1 MRQYPDFWG
10 NGYATELIEAILKG
24 RAERTYISAYDVS
37 VLRAQSFDSYSPVK
51 GSFFVNGSKLYLTL
65 SKGYNGLSVP
75 FTTELITE
83 NRPAG
88 NLRFEGTIPEPT
100 FIAADP
106 YQEPPYVAMPFFL
119 IMTEE
124 GKLLIQE

>member
-10 NGYATELIEAILKG
+10 NGYATELIEAIFKG

-37 VLRAQSFDSYSPVK
+37 VLRSQNFDAYNPIK

-65 SKGYNGLSVP
+65 SRGYNGLSVP

-88 NLRFEGTIPEPT
+88 NLRFEGSIPEPR
-100 FIAADP
+100 FIGAD
-106 YQEPPYVAMPFFL
+106 EVKLPPYTFLQHLL
-119 IMTEE
+119 IMTED